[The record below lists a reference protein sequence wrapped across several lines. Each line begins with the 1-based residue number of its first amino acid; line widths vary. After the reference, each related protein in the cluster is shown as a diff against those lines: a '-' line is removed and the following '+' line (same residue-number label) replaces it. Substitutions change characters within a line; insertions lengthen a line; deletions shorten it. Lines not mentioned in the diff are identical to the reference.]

1 MQYPNMPIRTP
12 NIATKPAISEIP
24 ISIINSSSALG
35 DLSDLGFKSLLPV
48 NVQSYLNLV
57 IPGD

>member
-1 MQYPNMPIRTP
+1 MPIRTP
-12 NIATKPAISEIP
+12 NISTKPAISEIP

-48 NVQSYLNLV
+48 DVQTDLNLV